1 MGMKITRA
9 NYRFYLAVHLLIGA
23 LCLFF
28 LARESIPTLPPPW
41 ILGACGGI
49 LALLYLVFISAWA
62 LHQCLRNNYSLW
74 LAPLSGGLAGMVLGV
89 ALEFLF
95 LQGSTQEG
103 LAVNSGLA
111 AGTLISFALF
121 SRRFVR
127 AQMDSRGKS
136 GRLRSWV

>member
-1 MGMKITRA
+1 MKIMRA
-9 NYRFYLAVHLLIGA
+9 NFRFYLAFHLLIGA

-28 LARESIPTLPPPW
+28 LAKQALPTLPDP
-41 ILGACGGI
+41 ILLGLGGGI
-49 LALLYLVFISAWA
+49 LGFFYLLLISTWT

-95 LQGSTQEG
+95 LQGSPREG
-103 LAVNSGLA
+103 LAVNSCLA
-111 AGTLISFALF
+111 AGTLVAFAMF
-121 SRRFVR
+121 SKRFLQ